1 MHSLRP
7 CDELLKRS
15 SGSNRA
21 GLRAPGAMQ
30 TGCTHAGRIGS
41 LSDRS
46 MYKVFK

>member
-7 CDELLKRS
+7 CDKLLKRS

-21 GLRAPGAMQ
+21 GHRAPGA
-30 TGCTHAGRIGS
+30 TGCTHVGRIGS

-46 MYKVFK
+46 IYKVFK